1 MEQIVA
7 DKAPRRR
14 TAEEPEAA
22 VPTDGNRVSIM
33 DPLKRSVAASKGKG

>member
-14 TAEEPEAA
+14 KAEEPEAA
-22 VPTDGNRVSIM
+22 VPTDGHRVS
-33 DPLKRSVAASKGKG
+33 S